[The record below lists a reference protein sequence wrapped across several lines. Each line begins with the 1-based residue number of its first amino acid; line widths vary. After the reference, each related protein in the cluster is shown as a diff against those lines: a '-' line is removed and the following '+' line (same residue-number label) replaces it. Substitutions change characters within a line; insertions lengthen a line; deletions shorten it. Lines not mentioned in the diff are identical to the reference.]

1 MWVSARFDLV
11 MLGFTTV
18 RVDLSRNPCNLIHM
32 STSSPPTSLP
42 SDSAVAEYP
51 AGTVLRG
58 VPVVAG
64 VQYAPVIR
72 PGRLPVVD
80 DSASADVD
88 ETDRPAEAARFAAAA
103 NTVAERLRDRAAHA
117 TGAAS
122 EVLAATATLAKDRAW
137 LGAAEKL
144 INAGAPAP
152 RAVVAAV
159 DQFVDLFTQLGGL
172 MAERV
177 TDLRDIRDRV
187 IAELSGLPEPGV
199 PLPDVPSVLLAD
211 DLAPADTAGL
221 DPSLVVALAT
231 TLGGPTS
238 HTAIIA
244 RQLGLPCVVAV
255 DGLDA
260 VAAGAM
266 VLVDGTRGTVTVGP
280 DLASAVEA
288 VASAKQEAE
297 RAAQWG
303 GPGATSDGHAVAVLA
318 NVQDGAAARSAR
330 ETPAEGVGLFRT
342 ELCFLNRDTEP
353 SVDEQAR
360 IYGEVLEAFAGHK
373 VVVRTL
379 DAGSDK
385 PLKFAG
391 HPEEANPALG
401 VRGIRIA
408 DGNPGM
414 LERQLDAIAA
424 AGKATGNAPWVMA
437 PMIATVDEAKR
448 FAAQVRLRGLT
459 PGVMIEVPAAALLAD
474 RILTHVDFLS
484 IGTNDLAQYTMAADR
499 MSAELATLTDPWQPA
514 VLALVAMAVRAGA
527 AAGKPVGVCGE
538 AAADPLLACVLTGLG
553 VTSLSAAAA
562 AIQGVGAKLA
572 QVTLQQCRD
581 AADAVMASATATD
594 ARAAALAVL
603 G

>member
-1 MWVSARFDLV
+1 MTA
-11 MLGFTTV
+11 
-18 RVDLSRNPCNLIHM
+18 
-32 STSSPPTSLP
+32 SSSLTSL
-42 SDSAVAEYP
+42 ST
-51 AGTVLRG
+51 GTVLQG

-72 PGRLPVVD
+72 PGKLPELD
-80 DSASADVD
+80 ADAAPEVA
-88 ETDRPAEAARFAAAA
+88 EADRPAEGQRFVTAAA
-103 NTVAERLRDRAAHA
+103 TVADRLRDRAAHA
-117 TGAAS
+117 TGSAS
-122 EVLAATATLAKDRAW
+122 EVLAATATLAQDRAW
-137 LGAAEKL
+137 LGAAEKR
-144 INAGAPAP
+144 IKEGTPAV
-152 RAVVAAV
+152 RAVVGAV

-187 IAELSGLPEPGV
+187 IAELRGLPEPGV
-199 PLPDVPSVLLAD
+199 PVPDVPSILCAE

-244 RQLGLPCVVAV
+244 RQLGIPCIVACP
-255 DGLDA
+255 GLDDIP
-260 VAAGAM
+260 AGTM
-266 VLVDGTRGTVTVGP
+266 VLVDGTRGTVTVTP
-280 DLASAVEA
+280 DETAAREA
-288 VASAKQEAE
+288 VAEAQEA
-297 RAAQWG
+297 AAKAANWS
-303 GPGATSDGHAVAVLA
+303 GPGATADGHVVAVLA

-330 ETPAEGVGLFRT
+330 ETAAEGIGLFRT
-342 ELCFLNRDTEP
+342 ELCFLNTDTEP
-353 SVDEQAR
+353 TVDEQAE
-360 IYGEVLEAFAGHK
+360 IYAEVLDAFAGRK

-391 HPEEANPALG
+391 HPDEANPALG

-408 DGNPGM
+408 ENNPGLLTHQ
-414 LERQLDAIAA
+414 LEGIAA
-424 AGKATGNAPWVMA
+424 AAERTGNQPWVMA
-437 PMIATVDEAKR
+437 PMIATADEAER
-448 FAAQVRLRGLT
+448 FAAQARSHGLT

-474 RILTHVDFLS
+474 RILEHVDFLS

-499 MSAELATLTDPWQPA
+499 MSADLATLTDPWQPA
-514 VLALVAMAVRAGA
+514 VVALVAMTARAGV

-538 AAADPLLACVLTGLG
+538 AAADPLLACVLVGLG

-562 AIQGVGAKLA
+562 AVQGVGAKLA
-572 QVTLQQCRD
+572 QVTLQQCQD
-581 AADAVMASATATD
+581 AAEAVLTTASAAQ
-594 ARAAALAVL
+594 ARAAALEVL

>member
-1 MWVSARFDLV
+1 MTA
-11 MLGFTTV
+11 
-18 RVDLSRNPCNLIHM
+18 
-32 STSSPPTSLP
+32 SSPLTSLQ
-42 SDSAVAEYP
+42 SDRDASPP
-51 AGTVLRG
+51 AGTVLQG

-64 VQYAPVIR
+64 VQYGPVIR
-72 PGRLPVVD
+72 PGRPPALD
-80 DSASADVD
+80 DVD
-88 ETDRPAEAARFAAAA
+88 VPREVEEEDRPAEAARFTSAA
-103 NTVAERLRDRAAHA
+103 NTVATRLRERAAHA

-122 EVLAATATLAKDRAW
+122 EVLAATATLAQDRAW
-137 LGAAEKL
+137 LQAAEKH
-144 INAGAPAP
+144 INAGAPAV

-187 IAELSGLPEPGV
+187 IAELSGVPEPGI
-199 PLPDVPSVLLAD
+199 PLPDIPSILCAE

-221 DPSLVVALAT
+221 DPNLVVALAT

-244 RQLGLPCVVAV
+244 RQLGIPCVVAV
-255 DGLDA
+255 EGLDA
-260 VAAGAM
+260 VAPGSM
-266 VLVDGTRGTVTVGP
+266 VLVDGTLGTVTVSP
-280 DLASAVEA
+280 DHTAAGEA
-288 VASAKQEAE
+288 VAAAQREAE
-297 RAAQWG
+297 QAARWS
-303 GPGATSDGHAVAVLA
+303 GPGATADGHAVSVFA
-318 NVQDGAAARSAR
+318 NVQDGAAARAAR

-353 SVDEQAR
+353 SVAEQAD
-360 IYGEVLEAFAGHK
+360 IYAEVLEAFSGRK
-373 VVVRTL
+373 VVIRTL

-385 PLKFAG
+385 PLKFVG

-408 DGNPGM
+408 EGNPG
-414 LERQLDAIAA
+414 LLDRQLRAIAA
-424 AGKATGNAPWVMA
+424 AAQRTGNEPWVMA
-437 PMIATVDEAKR
+437 PMIATAQEAES
-448 FAAQVRLRGLT
+448 FAAQTRSHGLT
-459 PGVMIEVPAAALLAD
+459 AGVMIEVPAAALLAD
-474 RILTHVDFLS
+474 RILEHVDFLS

-499 MSAELATLTDPWQPA
+499 MSADLATLTDPWQPA

-527 AAGKPVGVCGE
+527 AVNKPVGVCGE

-572 QVTLQQCRD
+572 QVTLQQCQT
-581 AADAVMASATATD
+581 AADAVLGTATAAE
-594 ARAAALAVL
+594 ARAAALSAL

>member
-1 MWVSARFDLV
+1 MTA
-11 MLGFTTV
+11 
-18 RVDLSRNPCNLIHM
+18 
-32 STSSPPTSLP
+32 SSSLTSLSLDP
-42 SDSAVAEYP
+42 
-51 AGTVLRG
+51 GTVLQG
-58 VPVVAG
+58 VPVVGG

-72 PGRLPVVD
+72 PGKLP
-80 DSASADVD
+80 DVD
-88 ETDRPAEAARFAAAA
+88 RDATPDLAEADRPAEVERFTAAAA
-103 NTVAERLRDRAAHA
+103 AVATRLRDRAAHA
-117 TGAAS
+117 SGVAA
-122 EVLAATATLAKDRAW
+122 EVLTATATLALDRAW
-137 LGAAEKL
+137 LGAAEKR
-144 INAGAPAP
+144 IKEGAPAV
-152 RAVVAAV
+152 RAVVGAV
-159 DQFVDLFTQLGGL
+159 DQFVDMFTKLGGL

-187 IAELSGLPEPGV
+187 IAELNGLPEPGV
-199 PLPDVPSVLLAD
+199 PVPEEPSILCAE

-244 RQLGLPCVVAV
+244 RQLGIPCVVAV
-255 DGLDA
+255 HGLDD
-260 VAAGAM
+260 VPDGAM
-266 VLVDGTRGTVTVGP
+266 VLVDGTRGTVTVAP
-280 DLASAVEA
+280 DEAAARDA
-288 VASAKQEAE
+288 VAEAE
-297 RAAQWG
+297 RVAAQTANWS

-330 ETPAEGVGLFRT
+330 ETPAEGIGLFRT

-353 SVDEQAR
+353 TVAEQAD
-360 IYGEVLEAFAGHK
+360 IYAEVLDAFAGLK

-391 HPEEANPALG
+391 HPDEANPALG

-408 DGNPGM
+408 ENNPGLLTNQ
-414 LERQLDAIAA
+414 LEGIAA
-424 AGKATGNAPWVMA
+424 AAERTGNQPWVMA
-437 PMIATVDEAKR
+437 PMIATAQEAER
-448 FAAQVRLRGLT
+448 FAAQARSYGLT
-459 PGVMIEVPAAALLAD
+459 PGVMIEVPAAALLAEK
-474 RILTHVDFLS
+474 ILDHVDFLS

-499 MSAELATLTDPWQPA
+499 MSADLATLTDPWQPA
-514 VLALVAMAVRAGA
+514 VVALVAMTARAGA

-562 AIQGVGAKLA
+562 AVQAVGAKLA
-572 QVTLQQCRD
+572 QVSLQQCRE
-581 AADAVMASATATD
+581 AADAVLTTASAAD
-594 ARAAALAVL
+594 ARAAAREVL

>member
-1 MWVSARFDLV
+1 MTA
-11 MLGFTTV
+11 
-18 RVDLSRNPCNLIHM
+18 
-32 STSSPPTSLP
+32 SSPLTSPP
-42 SDSAVAEYP
+42 SESTLRT
-51 AGTVLRG
+51 GTVLQG

-64 VQYAPVIR
+64 VQYGPVIR
-72 PGRLPVVD
+72 PGRLPMLDNVD
-80 DSASADVD
+80 AAPEV
-88 ETDRPAEAARFAAAA
+88 EEEDRPAEAARFTTAA
-103 NTVAERLRDRAAHA
+103 NAVATRLRDRAAHA

-122 EVLAATATLAKDRAW
+122 EVLAATATLAQDRAW

-144 INAGAPAP
+144 INAGAPAA
-152 RAVVAAV
+152 RAVFAAV

-221 DPSLVVALAT
+221 DPALVLALAT

-260 VAAGAM
+260 IGAGAM
-266 VLVDGTRGTVTVGP
+266 VLVDGTRGTVTLSP
-280 DLASAVEA
+280 DPAAASEA
-288 VASAKQEAE
+288 VAEARRE
-297 RAAQWG
+297 VELAAGWT
-303 GPGATSDGHAVAVLA
+303 GPGATADGHAVAVLA

-330 ETPAEGVGLFRT
+330 DTPAEGVGLFRT

-353 SVDEQAR
+353 GVDEQAQ
-360 IYGEVLEAFAGHK
+360 IYGDVLEAFAGHK
-373 VVVRTL
+373 VVIRTL

-391 HPEEANPALG
+391 HPSDTAEANPALG

-408 DGNPGM
+408 EGNPGL

-424 AGKATGNAPWVMA
+424 AAERTGNPPWVMA
-437 PMIATVDEAKR
+437 PMIATADEAKR
-448 FAAQVRLRGLT
+448 FAAQVRRRGLT

-474 RILTHVDFLS
+474 RILEHVDFLS

-499 MSAELATLTDPWQPA
+499 MSADLATLTDPWQPA
-514 VLALVAMAVRAGA
+514 VVALVAMAVRAGA
-527 AAGKPVGVCGE
+527 AVGKPVGVCGE

-562 AIQGVGAKLA
+562 AVNGVGAKLS

-581 AADAVMASATATD
+581 AADAVLATASASD
-594 ARAAALAVL
+594 ARAAAMAVL